1 MRRGFV
7 AVAVALMAGSVF
19 SAAHPLAHTVKQGDT
34 LARIARQYYGEPKA
48 WPVIAEKN
56 GIRPPYRIVPG
67 RSLTIPAYPEKEAAV
82 PAFAWRAEPNT
93 AFTFGEKL
101 NFAVHWQFVS
111 VGSASMSV
119 AGPDNLRDRQAY
131 HIVTEARS
139 TEFFDNFYKVRDVN
153 ESWIDTQSLC
163 SLKFA
168 SHIRESKTVK
178 DETVEIDQPNGTFF
192 LVEKST
198 AGVVPAWVQDVL
210 SALYFVRTRELENG
224 AEYVVDALSGDKPWP
239 LTVKVVGRE
248 TVQVPAGTFDC
259 FVVEP
264 AVRDGAGIFQAK
276 GKLWVWLSADNRKM
290 PVLMRSKIAVGAVE
304 AQLVSYENAVPVNG
318 GATREKKDH

>member
-1 MRRGFV
+1 MRRCSL
-7 AVAVALMAGSVF
+7 AAALVLI
-19 SAAHPLAHTVKQGDT
+19 AALAHASPDLKHTVRQGDT

-56 GIRPPYRIVPG
+56 GIKPPYRLVPG
-67 RSLTIPAYPEKEAAV
+67 RALSIPDYPGKEAAV
-82 PAFAWRAEPNT
+82 PAFAWRTEPNSSF
-93 AFTFGEKL
+93 AAGEKL
-101 NFAVHWQFVS
+101 NFEVFWQFVS
-111 VGSASMSV
+111 VGYASMAV
-119 AGPDNLRDRQAY
+119 AGTEAVRGRTAY
-131 HIVTEARS
+131 HIVTTARS
-139 TEFFDNFYKVRDVN
+139 TDFFDKFYKVRDVN
-153 ESWIDTQSLC
+153 ESWIDTQSLS

-178 DETVEIDQPNGTFF
+178 DETVEIDQPSGTFF

-198 AGVVPAWVQDVL
+198 SGVVPAWVQDVL
-210 SALYFVRTRELENG
+210 SSLYFVRTREMEVG

-248 TVQVPAGTFDC
+248 TVQVPAGNFDC

-276 GKLWVWLSADNRKM
+276 GKLWVWLTADTRKM

-304 AQLVSYENAVPVNG
+304 ARLVSYENAVPLNE
-318 GATREKKDH
+318 GATREKTDH